1 MDVNSLSQND
11 MAALLAVTTRTLRD
25 WEKADIGLPRN
36 EDGSYPGP
44 AVIAWEKHRHLEEEG
59 DLNPVQELARKNKAL
74 ADKTEME
81 IAVKAGELGA
91 ISQVAEWYAGHI
103 RKCKARLVQIPDAVG
118 QFVDPRNAGV
128 VVAEVRRLLF
138 EALAELAA
146 GRPRLGGADSGGVG
160 AAADS
165 DGEPVGGP
173 ESPVVERGKR
183 RAGAVAHQ

>member
-44 AVIAWEKHRHLEEEG
+44 AVIAWEKHRHLEEDG

-81 IAVKAGELGA
+81 IAVKAGELGV
-91 ISQVAEWYAGHI
+91 ISQVAGWYGDHV

-118 QFVDPRNAGV
+118 QFCDPRNAGIV
-128 VVAEVRRLLF
+128 ISEVRRLIH

-146 GRPRLGGADSGGVG
+146 DRPRLGQPDSGGMG

-173 ESPVVERGKR
+173 EPQAVQRGKR
-183 RAGAVAHQ
+183 GAGAVAHQ